1 MMRTCSLLGILLVS
15 AGCASPRAGHAPT
28 TVIASNKL
36 FSTSPAHFDQL
47 MRSSG
52 GLPTVVNV
60 WASWC
65 IPCRAE
71 APRFAGASKRYAGKV
86 RFIGLDTQ
94 DTNEDGLRFM
104 KAFGIPYPSATDP
117 SGDVAKHL
125 RVLGLPTTLFFRS
138 DGQLAFVHNGEIRS
152 KDLNDKIVATI
163 EASNGT
169 RGQRPSR

>member
-36 FSTSPAHFDQL
+36 FSTSPARFDRL

-71 APRFAGASKRYAGKV
+71 APRFASAARRYAGRV
-86 RFIGLDTQ
+86 RFLGLDSQ
-94 DTNEDGLRFM
+94 DDR
-104 KAFGIPYPSATDP
+104 
-117 SGDVAKHL
+117 
-125 RVLGLPTTLFFRS
+125 
-138 DGQLAFVHNGEIRS
+138 
-152 KDLNDKIVATI
+152 KDAL
-163 EASNGT
+163 
-169 RGQRPSR
+169 